1 MEIHYLSAL
10 EIAEKIK
17 SKEISSLEL
26 TQHFIDRIEKY
37 DDKINSVVVRI
48 FDQAIEDAK
57 EADKSLSTN
66 QNLGPLH
73 GVPMTIKESYNI
85 KGQSTN
91 WGIPENKVNIV
102 IEDDLAV

>member
-37 DDKINSVVVRI
+37 DDKINSVIVGKSTAGKFKIIVV
-48 FDQAIEDAK
+48 QHWSSVSA
-57 EADKSLSTN
+57 
-66 QNLGPLH
+66 
-73 GVPMTIKESYNI
+73 
-85 KGQSTN
+85 GQ
-91 WGIPENKVNIV
+91 
-102 IEDDLAV
+102 

>member
-57 EADKSLSTN
+57 IGTVALENDNVLILDRETVLKKAKGKKITI
-66 QNLGPLH
+66 LGI
-73 GVPMTIKESYNI
+73 TK
-85 KGQSTN
+85 
-91 WGIPENKVNIV
+91 
-102 IEDDLAV
+102 